1 MRWSDWRFSA
11 RLAWQNRTARWTMIC
26 TVLFYI
32 AMTGVIL
39 SRLIPVGLR
48 SGVLTLHYNV
58 YLGIDE
64 VRPWPWVF
72 FSPAIMLGILL
83 LNDVFALGL
92 FRQDELAARTLFVIT
107 SALVLLWGVASFFTA
122 AVNL

>member
-1 MRWSDWRFSA
+1 
-11 RLAWQNRTARWTMIC
+11 MIC